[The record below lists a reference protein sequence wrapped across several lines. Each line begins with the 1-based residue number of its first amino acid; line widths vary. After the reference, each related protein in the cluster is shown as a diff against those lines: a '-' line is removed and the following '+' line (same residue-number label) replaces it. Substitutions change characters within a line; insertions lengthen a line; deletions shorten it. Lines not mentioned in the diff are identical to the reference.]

1 MPLRFESGT
10 WNGVR
15 RIADLENRVSG
26 LENRRPFNL
35 RYFIRITINPGHDFF
50 DRAEAG
56 GQYFI
61 REEGESEQEFS
72 DRIKQ
77 STEANPIWMFPQSH
91 EPEFK
96 AQRTRN
102 AAQLKAL
109 TETASMVESGRGAL
123 DPTTYHWADR
133 DRRLEALSGTRRG

>member
-10 WNGVR
+10 WNGMR

-91 EPEFK
+91 ETEFI
-96 AQRTRN
+96 AQRERN
-102 AAQLKAL
+102 ATHLIAL
-109 TETASMVESGRGAL
+109 HRNVSPSESGREIP
-123 DPTTYHWADR
+123 DPTLPPGQIKIGD
-133 DRRLEALSGTRRG
+133 